1 MDQPFGT
8 TISHWWDDLGPA
20 PSRDRLDGD
29 TSADVCIVG
38 AGLTGLWTA
47 YYLLRDDPALRVV
60 ILEAEH
66 AGFGASG
73 RNGGWLTGA
82 IAGPRRR
89 YATRGGRSAVLDLQH
104 AMHDGVDEVLAVL
117 ADEGVDADAVK
128 AGTLRVATTPAQE
141 ARLRAH
147 VEAEHSWG
155 LGPDDLRLLDRDELD
170 ERVRVHGARLG
181 TFSPHGAR
189 VHPGK
194 LVRGLAHA
202 VERRGATLFEGTPAT
217 SISPGTVGTPYGT
230 VHARVVVR
238 ATEGFTGRLPGLRRR
253 WLPMNSSMLVT
264 EPLGPVIWDQIG
276 WHHEET
282 LSDFAHAYA
291 YLQRT
296 ADGRIAIG
304 GRGVPYAYAGRFAA
318 DGTTPASTVRAL
330 TDVLHRLFPD
340 AATVPVARSWSGV
353 LAVPRDWCPG
363 VGYDRDVG
371 LAWAG
376 GFVGQGLTAA
386 NVAGATLSDL
396 IGGRHTG
403 LTSLPWVGWRSPR
416 WEPEPLRWLGVQGMY
431 AAYRHAD
438 RQESRSGRARS
449 SLVARLADRV
459 SGR

>member
-1 MDQPFGT
+1 MKAAPST

-20 PSRDRLDGD
+20 PRRHRLDGD
-29 TSADVCIVG
+29 TSADICIVG

-82 IAGPRRR
+82 VAGPRRR
-89 YATRGGRSAVLDLQH
+89 YARRGGRHAVLDLQR

-117 ADEGVDADAVK
+117 ADEGIAADAVK
-128 AGTLRVATTPAQE
+128 AGTLRVATTPAQA

-147 VEAEHSWG
+147 VEGEYSWG
-155 LGPDDLRLLDRDELD
+155 LRPGDLRLLGRDELE

-181 TFSPHGAR
+181 AFSPHGAR
-189 VHPGK
+189 VHPAK
-194 LVRGLAHA
+194 LVRGLAQT

-217 SISPGTVGTPYGT
+217 AITPGEVRTPYGA
-230 VHARVVVR
+230 VRARVVVR

-264 EPLGPVIWDQIG
+264 EPLGPGLWQHIG
-276 WHHEET
+276 WHGQET

-318 DGTTPASTVRAL
+318 DGITPASTVRAL
-330 TDVLHRLFPD
+330 TDVLHRLFPGTV
-340 AATVPVARSWSGV
+340 TVPVARSWSGV

-363 VGYDRDVG
+363 VGYDHGTG

-386 NVAGATLSDL
+386 NVAGRTLTDL
-396 IGGRHTG
+396 ICGRRTR
-403 LTSLPWVGWRSPR
+403 LTDLPWVGWHSPT

-438 RQESRSGRARS
+438 RQENRSGRDRS
-449 SLVARLADRV
+449 AFTARLADRI